1 MSSYFAIKFYVNNI
15 CTQEVDFKQFLW
27 KNFPLH
33 NGDSEY
39 VFYRGNAEV
48 QIFFR
53 PANHIL
59 STNHSYLRT
68 LCNRGTQLSY
78 FSHTTVTEHMIAW
91 REYSFL
97 FRQ

>member
-48 QIFFR
+48 QIPPLTTTFPLWKTALR
-53 PANHIL
+53 PEVTQPSPL
-59 STNHSYLRT
+59 VLRLDGP
-68 LCNRGTQLSY
+68 LCS
-78 FSHTTVTEHMIAW
+78 A
-91 REYSFL
+91 
-97 FRQ
+97 